1 MPQLQLQLQLQ
12 RDARLGLDRLVWV
25 LMDARVSRA
34 LDVVDGAQEVGGFN
48 TNGDLART
56 EMLLQSCRIA
66 PLCCPLPPCPP
77 DLI

>member
-1 MPQLQLQLQLQ
+1 MVRELQLQ